1 MSKRCK
7 VLSVVGPGRS
17 GTTILGNILGE
28 VPGFFSAGEVRFLW
42 QRGLIERRAC
52 GCGVPPPDCSMWSA
66 VFRQMAAKGVAV
78 TEGGG
83 AAQGSVTLDARE
95 IVGWQSEI
103 SLLRRRARVL
113 TQFAGRTGWG
123 AFDRYTDLMGRL
135 YESVAEVTGAR
146 VLVDTSKRAQDAVVT
161 ARVPGI
167 DHYVLHIVR
176 DPRAVA
182 YSWRRIK
189 QPPGGRDPAMG
200 RKRPLNSVLRWVENC
215 LSAEALR
222 ARTEP
227 SRWLFMR
234 YEDFAA
240 EPRAAVERIVAFV
253 GENPGL
259 VPFEDNRSLRLTVNH
274 TVSGNSN
281 RFVKGP
287 VTIRADNEWQDRLS
301 TPARLVT
308 TAFSLPF
315 LPRYGYAIW
324 PHDGKTPL
332 RSFSKSEAGD

>member
-28 VPGFFSAGEVRFLW
+28 VPGFFSTGEVRFIW

-52 GCGVPPPDCSMWSA
+52 GCGVPPSDCSVWSA
-66 VFRQMAAKGVAV
+66 VFRRMAAKGVAV
-78 TEGGG
+78 TEGNG
-83 AAQGSVTLDARE
+83 AAPGSTTLDPRE
-95 IVGWQSEI
+95 IVNWQSEI
-103 SLLRRRARVL
+103 SLLRRRARML
-113 TQFAGRTGWG
+113 RQFRGRTGWG

-135 YESVAEVTGAR
+135 YESIAEVTGAR
-146 VLVDTSKRAQDAVVT
+146 VLVDTSKRTQDAVVT

-176 DPRAVA
+176 DPRAVT
-182 YSWRRIK
+182 YSWRRDT
-189 QPPGGRDPAMG
+189 PMG
-200 RKRPLNSVLRWVENC
+200 RKRPLNSVLRWADNC
-215 LSAEALR
+215 LGAEALR
-222 ARTEP
+222 TRIKP
-227 SRWLFMR
+227 SRWLFIR

-240 EPRAAVERIVAFV
+240 QPRAAVERIVAFV
-253 GENPGL
+253 GENPAL
-259 VPFEDNRSLRLTVNH
+259 VSFEDERSVRLTVNH
-274 TVSGNSN
+274 TVSGNAN
-281 RFVKGP
+281 RFVMGP

-301 TPARLVT
+301 TPDRLVT

-324 PHDGKTPL
+324 PHDGRKPL
-332 RSFSKSEAGD
+332 QSFPKCEAGD

>member
-7 VLSVVGPGRS
+7 VLSIVGPGRS

-28 VPGFFSAGEVRFLW
+28 VPGFFSAGEMRFIW

-52 GCGVPPPDCSMWSA
+52 GCGVPPPDCSLWSA
-66 VFRQMAAKGVAV
+66 VFREMAAKGVAV
-78 TEGGG
+78 TEGGD
-83 AAQGSVTLDARE
+83 AAPGSITLDPRE
-95 IVGWQSEI
+95 IVGWQNEL

-113 TQFAGRTGWG
+113 KQFTSRTGWE

-146 VLVDTSKRAQDAVVT
+146 VLVDTSKRAQDTVV
-161 ARVPGI
+161 AAQLPSI

-176 DPRAVA
+176 DPRAVT

-189 QPPGGRDPAMG
+189 QLPGRRDTAMG

-215 LSAEALR
+215 LGAEVLR
-222 ARTEP
+222 GRTEP

-253 GENPGL
+253 GENPAR
-259 VPFEDNRSLRLTVNH
+259 VPFDDDRSLRLTVNH
-274 TVSGNSN
+274 TVSGNAN
-281 RFVKGP
+281 RFVMGP
-287 VTIRADNEWQDRLS
+287 VTIQADNEWQDRLS
-301 TPARLVT
+301 TPDRLVT

-324 PHDGKTPL
+324 PHNGRTPL
-332 RSFSKSEAGD
+332 RSFS